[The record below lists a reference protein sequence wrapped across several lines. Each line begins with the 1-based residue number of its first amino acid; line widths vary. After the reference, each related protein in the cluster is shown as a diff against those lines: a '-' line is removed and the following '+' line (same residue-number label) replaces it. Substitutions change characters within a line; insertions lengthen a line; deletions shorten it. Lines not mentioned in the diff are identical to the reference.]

1 MSEQSAKP
9 YLVRA
14 ICEWCADNGLTP
26 YLAVQGEAQTRVPA
40 AFVKNGEIV
49 LNVSAT
55 ATRKLTID
63 NQWIQFTA
71 RFNGSSQEV
80 AVPIGAVIGI
90 FAKETG
96 YGFSFTAPDDPVAA
110 LASSTAPREGD
121 MSPRIGETAAQA
133 SVASAGRQVALCART
148 ARRSDCQARAGSED
162 RGERALQFPH
172 AGIAQLVEQRF
183 CKPLVVGSIPTAGT
197 SLCHRIPATAATAT
211 SKTSRGTGGAG
222 AIATSPEHLCA
233 AGRCH
238 RTLPSTP
245 RPATRHR
252 SRAYECRICEA
263 SRSDARQSVL
273 SGNNPGIQRDASAA
287 GKARRSGARVLS
299 DVSTPCSRSPETTR
313 RA

>member
-26 YLAVQGEAQTRVPA
+26 YLAVRVNPQTRVPA

-80 AVPIGAVIGI
+80 AVPMGAVIGI

-110 LASSTAPREGD
+110 LAST
-121 MSPRIGETAAQA
+121 
-133 SVASAGRQVALCART
+133 
-148 ARRSDCQARAGSED
+148 
-162 RGERALQFPH
+162 
-172 AGIAQLVEQRF
+172 
-183 CKPLVVGSIPTAGT
+183 
-197 SLCHRIPATAATAT
+197 
-211 SKTSRGTGGAG
+211 
-222 AIATSPEHLCA
+222 
-233 AGRCH
+233 
-238 RTLPSTP
+238 
-245 RPATRHR
+245 
-252 SRAYECRICEA
+252 
-263 SRSDARQSVL
+263 
-273 SGNNPGIQRDASAA
+273 
-287 GKARRSGARVLS
+287 SGARDLEGPPKLGDPMRKRPSHLQV
-299 DVSTPCSRSPETTR
+299 VK
-313 RA
+313 